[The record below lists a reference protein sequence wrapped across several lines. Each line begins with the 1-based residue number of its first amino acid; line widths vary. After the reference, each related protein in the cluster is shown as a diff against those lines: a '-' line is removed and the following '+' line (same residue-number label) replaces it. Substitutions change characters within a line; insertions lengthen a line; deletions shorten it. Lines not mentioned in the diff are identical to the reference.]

1 MASEVGDGDEE
12 KDEIMDIEEEKDTT
26 DEACKELFS
35 LESIL
40 LTYSRTCTYCYHLT
54 CVYMQF
60 SQSLRSHKITMGYYM
75 VTIRDIVGTVAGGY
89 IG

>member
-12 KDEIMDIEEEKDTT
+12 KDEVMDIEEEKDTN
-26 DEACKELFS
+26 DEACKELLS

-40 LTYSRTCTYCYHLT
+40 PYNRTCTYCYRLI

-60 SQSLRSHKITMGYYM
+60 SQSLRNHKITMGYYM